1 MAEPTVASRI
11 VQAVRV
17 FIQACNDGDA
27 GRIAACMHPDAVQY
41 YPNAPKWTGASTIG
55 TNFSKRVHELGQ
67 SWTVDQIVVDGDRCT
82 AALEFTRFDGAGRV
96 IRGLELYVIEPKSFQ
111 ILEIRPY
118 TAAPIQLELPRQELQ
133 DFDYAGRGYP
143 TTRPA

>member
-1 MAEPTVASRI
+1 MPA
-11 VQAVRV
+11 
-17 FIQACNDGDA
+17 
-27 GRIAACMHPDAVQY
+27 HPDAVQY

-111 ILEIRPY
+111 IVEIRPY